1 MPRGPKSE
9 KRPADV
15 ISNAVHVMRIATGE
29 IEESATPD
37 HDFASAVLADVS
49 ALNVAEVAQVLFR
62 PRHLGRIE
70 DGSAGQYPAD
80 ARRILRLGSIL
91 RRERDQDSEHG
102 GDAAD
107 SRSAR
112 SRCELLSSHC
122 LPGAIRGSG
131 RQTACAC
138 RIIIRGE
145 VHGASRLVGQ
155 YSSANMMVMT
165 RSVTDESAGS
175 GE

>member
-70 DGSAGQYPAD
+70 DGSAGQYPAN

-91 RRERDQDSEHG
+91 RRERDQDAWHG
-102 GDAAD
+102 GDAAN
-107 SRSAR
+107 SNSVTWSAR

-122 LPGAIRGSG
+122 LPGASQGSG

-138 RIIIRGE
+138 RSW
-145 VHGASRLVGQ
+145 VKSCYGAVKLQ
-155 YSSANMMVMT
+155 CPLYP
-165 RSVTDESAGS
+165 
-175 GE
+175 